1 VVRGGLVRRSQPA
14 GDLEFPR
21 SVLRRCLEHYR
32 AGLEG
37 ERGEFR
43 FASYGNAYSVDTVP
57 VRGDEQ
63 KVVTMLGIAV
73 PAQPPAVGCGAPPV
87 TRGPTGSA
95 TGPMAAGTAR

>member
-1 VVRGGLVRRSQPA
+1 MVRGGLVRRSQPA

-63 KVVTMLGIAV
+63 KVVAVLGIAV
-73 PAQPPAVGCGAPPV
+73 PAQPPDRSVAARPP
-87 TRGPTGSA
+87 
-95 TGPMAAGTAR
+95 